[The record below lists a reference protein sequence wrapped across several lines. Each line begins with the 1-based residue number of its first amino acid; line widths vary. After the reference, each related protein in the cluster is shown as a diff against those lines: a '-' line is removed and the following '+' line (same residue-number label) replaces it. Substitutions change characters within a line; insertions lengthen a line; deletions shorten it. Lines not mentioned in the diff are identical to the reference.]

1 MIFMIITTLNYVHHD
16 HEDATCRLKIII
28 IVDFIMIINVVMGI
42 VMITMLWS
50 MVIVMISTIVTMII
64 HQNIHDYV
72 VRLFDLR
79 ADGEVACYEK
89 EAIIFGINAVD
100 FSVSGRL
107 IFAGMFLM
115 IINMMMTMMITM
127 IINMMLNIFSHY
139 LYDRSFF
146 RIQRLHCQSLGR
158 PQV

>member
-1 MIFMIITTLNYVHHD
+1 MILIVTTLPWTARHCHDHYAMVTDHYHDQYDYVHD
-16 HEDATCRLKIII
+16 D
-28 IVDFIMIINVVMGI
+28 
-42 VMITMLWS
+42 
-50 MVIVMISTIVTMII
+50 

-72 VRLFDLR
+72 SRLFDLR

-127 IINMMLNIFSHY
+127 IINMMMSIFSVSH
-139 LYDRSFF
+139 
-146 RIQRLHCQSLGR
+146 
-158 PQV
+158 